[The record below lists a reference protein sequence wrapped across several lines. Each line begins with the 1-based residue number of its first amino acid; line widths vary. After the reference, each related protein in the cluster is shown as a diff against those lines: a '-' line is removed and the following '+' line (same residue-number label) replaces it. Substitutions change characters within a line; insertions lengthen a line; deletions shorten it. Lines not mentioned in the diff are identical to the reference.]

1 MVGAVAGSVGERV
14 GAGVGDE
21 RCTVTSSGQGQALSG
36 DVCRTERLE
45 RAVEALRE
53 RFGPWIVYRLR
64 DARPAV
70 GERSVPTGSLGLD
83 RATGIGGVPRGR
95 ITEISGPP
103 TSGKGTLAA
112 HILANAQADGGFAAL
127 IDADHSAD
135 LDRLRA
141 CGVDLEDL
149 LLAVPRSARE
159 ALDIAS
165 LLAASGGLDAL
176 VLSGV
181 NALVRGPIGDPPA
194 FASGLRRLVVELG
207 GSPTAAV
214 FVVHTYRSWRPGGN
228 SARAL
233 AHAASLRVRCEP
245 LRLLT
250 HPSGEVLGLRL
261 RAEAVKNKLAA
272 PHGWAQIEVLR
283 GRGIDAASEAF
294 ELGVATGLVG
304 DGPGSLG
311 YVFNRTPLGRGR
323 ERAIRALGADPR
335 LLEELREALRGEV
348 A

>member
-1 MVGAVAGSVGERV
+1 MVGAVTGTVGERV
-14 GAGVGDE
+14 DAGVGDE

-36 DVCRTERLE
+36 DVCRAERLE
-45 RAVEALRE
+45 RAVETLRE
-53 RFGPWIVYRLR
+53 RFGEWIVYRLR

-70 GERSVPTGSLGLD
+70 GGRAVSTGSLGLD
-83 RATGIGGVPRGR
+83 RATGIGGIPRGR

-112 HILANAQADGGFAAL
+112 HVLASAQANGGFAAL

-135 LDRLRA
+135 LERLRA
-141 CGVDLEDL
+141 CGVDLGDL

-176 VLSGV
+176 VLSSA
-181 NALVRGPIGDPPA
+181 NALVRGPLGDPPA

-207 GSPTAAV
+207 GSPTAAM
-214 FVVHTYRSWRPGGN
+214 FLVHADRSWRPGGN
-228 SARAL
+228 AARAL

-261 RAEAVKNKLAA
+261 RAEAIKNKLAP
-272 PHGWAQIEVLR
+272 PHVCAQIEVLR
-283 GRGIDAASEAF
+283 GRGIDAAAEAF
-294 ELGVATGLVG
+294 ELGLA
-304 DGPGSLG
+304 
-311 YVFNRTPLGRGR
+311 
-323 ERAIRALGADPR
+323 E
-335 LLEELREALRGEV
+335 
-348 A
+348 